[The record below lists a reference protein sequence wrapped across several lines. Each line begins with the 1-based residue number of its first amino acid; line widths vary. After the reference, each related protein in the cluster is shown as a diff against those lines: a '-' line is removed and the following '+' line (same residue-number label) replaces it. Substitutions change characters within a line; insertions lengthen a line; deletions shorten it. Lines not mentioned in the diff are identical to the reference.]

1 MMPLFP
7 RTPATR
13 ALLRTACLALLG
25 ALALGSAHA
34 QGAWASLSAAQRSAL
49 APMQQLW
56 PSLSQP
62 QQQQWLALAR
72 DFERMSPA
80 ERATLHE
87 RMGEWARMT
96 PEQRERA
103 RAGFG
108 QARSV
113 SAQEKRA
120 RWQQYQTLPAGER
133 KRLGAQ

>member
-1 MMPLFP
+1 MTHTFSTL
-7 RTPATR
+7 RAAGA
-13 ALLRTACLALLG
+13 ALLALG
-25 ALALGSAHA
+25 ALGTLGAAHA
-34 QGAWASLSAAQRSAL
+34 QTSWEALSATQRSAL

-56 PSLSQP
+56 PSLNAQ
-62 QQQQWLALAR
+62 QQQQWLTLAR
-72 DFERMSPA
+72 DFENKSPA

-87 RMGEWARMT
+87 RMNEWARMS

-113 SAQEKRA
+113 SEQEKRA
-120 RWQQYQTLPAGER
+120 RWQQYQTLPADER

>member
-1 MMPLFP
+1 MTHTTSTL
-7 RTPATR
+7 RAAGA
-13 ALLRTACLALLG
+13 ALLALG
-25 ALALGSAHA
+25 ALGAAHA
-34 QGAWASLSAAQRSAL
+34 QTPWDSLSAAQRSAL
-49 APMQQLW
+49 APMQQTW
-56 PSLSQP
+56 PTLNQQ

-72 DFERMSPA
+72 DFENKSPA

-87 RMGEWARMT
+87 HMSEWVRMT

-113 SAQEKRA
+113 SEQEKRA
-120 RWQQYQTLPAGER
+120 RWQQYQTLPADER

>member
-1 MMPLFP
+1 MTHTTSTL
-7 RTPATR
+7 RAAGA
-13 ALLRTACLALLG
+13 ALLALG
-25 ALALGSAHA
+25 ALANAHA
-34 QGAWASLSAAQRSAL
+34 QTPWEGLSAAQRSAL

-56 PSLSQP
+56 PSLDAQ
-62 QQQQWLALAR
+62 QQQQWLTLAR
-72 DFERMSPA
+72 DFEHKSPA

-87 RMGEWARMT
+87 RMNEWARMT

-120 RWQQYQTLPAGER
+120 RWQQYQTLPDTER

>member
-1 MMPLFP
+1 MTHTTSTL
-7 RTPATR
+7 RAAGA
-13 ALLRTACLALLG
+13 ALLALG
-25 ALALGSAHA
+25 ALGAAHA
-34 QGAWASLSAAQRSAL
+34 QTSWEGLSAAQRSAL

-56 PSLSQP
+56 PSLDAQ
-62 QQQQWLALAR
+62 QQQQWLTLAR
-72 DFERMSPA
+72 DFEHKSPA

-87 RMGEWARMT
+87 RMNEWARMT

-120 RWQQYQTLPAGER
+120 RWQQYQTLPDTER

>member
-1 MMPLFP
+1 MTH
-7 RTPATR
+7 TPPASR
-13 ALLRTACLALLG
+13 ALLRAACLAALGLG
-25 ALALGSAHA
+25 ALASAHA
-34 QGAWASLSAAQRSAL
+34 QTSWESLSAAQRSAL

-56 PSLSQP
+56 PSLDAQ

-72 DFERMSPA
+72 DFEHKSPA

-113 SAQEKRA
+113 SEQEKRA